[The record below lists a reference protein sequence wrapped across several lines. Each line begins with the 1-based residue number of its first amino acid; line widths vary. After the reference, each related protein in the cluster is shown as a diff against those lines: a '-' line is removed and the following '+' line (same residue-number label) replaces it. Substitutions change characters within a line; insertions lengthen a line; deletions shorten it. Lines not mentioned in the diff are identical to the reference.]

1 MSTMAQAPLIPDQ
14 RRQKMLRLL
23 ARHDVLSVHQL
34 TEMLAVSHMTV
45 RRDIAE
51 LEREGLAFTVPGGV
65 RHARGINLAPSFDTK
80 STVDGPQKTA
90 IAREAASS
98 LRDGG
103 TYYLDAGTTTAA
115 LLPELRSRSGATVI
129 TNDFAIVAAL
139 MADDHIEVVHVGG
152 RLDHAN
158 RSSVGS
164 LGALVLRQLAIDVA
178 FVSATTWDLKRGVTS
193 PDADKV
199 DVKQAAMDVASSSVL
214 LAASSKYGNYSVY
227 RVAPLDRFDRVVTDD
242 GLPEAAASGLADAG
256 VEVVLAVPDPA
267 EGDDDLGEATR
278 R

>member
-1 MSTMAQAPLIPDQ
+1 MAEAPHIPDQ

-34 TEMLAVSHMTV
+34 TELLDVSHMTV

-51 LEREGLAFTVPGGV
+51 LERGGHAFTVPGGV
-65 RHARGINLAPSFDTK
+65 RHARGVGLAPSFDAK
-80 STVDGPQKTA
+80 SVIDGPQKAA
-90 IAREAASS
+90 IAAEAASYV
-98 LRDGG
+98 RDSG

-115 LLPELRSRSGATVI
+115 LLPAIRSAQGVTVI
-129 TNDFAIVAAL
+129 TNDFAIVAEL
-139 MADDHIEVVHVGG
+139 MPDEHVQVVHVGG

-158 RSSVGS
+158 RSSVGA
-164 LGALVLRQLAIDVA
+164 LGALVLRQLALDVA
-178 FVSATTWDLKRGVTS
+178 FVSATTWDLQRGLTS

-199 DVKQAAMDVASSSVL
+199 DVKQAAMEVAATSVL

-242 GLPEAAASGLADAG
+242 GLPSAAASGLADAG
-256 VEVVLAVPDPA
+256 VDVVLAATEGVPAAVADT
-267 EGDDDLGEATR
+267 GSGATGTA
-278 R
+278 

>member
-1 MSTMAQAPLIPDQ
+1 MAEAPLIPDQ

-34 TEMLAVSHMTV
+34 TELLAVSHMTV

-65 RHARGINLAPSFDTK
+65 RHARGVSLAPSFDAK
-80 STVDGPQKTA
+80 SVIDGPQKAA
-90 IAREAASS
+90 IAAEASEYV
-98 LRDGG
+98 RDSG

-115 LLPELRSRSGATVI
+115 LLPAIRRAQGVTVI

-139 MADDHIEVVHVGG
+139 MPDEHVQVVHVGG

-158 RSSVGS
+158 RSSVGA
-164 LGALVLRQLAIDVA
+164 LGALVLRQLAVDVA
-178 FVSATTWDLKRGVTS
+178 FVSATTWDLKRGLTS

-199 DVKQAAMDVASSSVL
+199 DVKQAAMDVAASSVL
-214 LAASSKYGNYSVY
+214 LAASSKFGNYSVY
-227 RVAPLDRFDRVVTDD
+227 RVAALDRFDRVVTDD
-242 GLPEAAASGLADAG
+242 GLPSAAAEGLADAG
-256 VEVVLAVPDPA
+256 VDVVLAVAGTSPGAD
-267 EGDDDLGEATR
+267 EGGASR
-278 R
+278 RAAR